1 MKQINSLNNG
11 TSFDTGRFNRQIYY
25 ALTANDEQQEQ
36 CIKDTLFK
44 SGFTENSWKEFKSGS
59 TSLSFEDLILVIET
73 LDKKGFKINQKA
85 ISDQNIKS
93 PLLQSSFYNSLQ
105 KDFEDIESLKAQ
117 FELLQEQVKSEHG
130 FFKTLFNVFS
140 NQNPV
145 EKIISDLSEFEKY
158 CRENNITFNEAN
170 QQLEIFSPPPSA
182 LSKLKDFRFLVAAV
196 GGGLLGL
203 GAHASGIDLT
213 SYAPPA
219 NQLPGMF
226 FSALPYF
233 ALPFVSLSIFRA
245 FSKKSITEEAGTFGR
260 FAGIMGVGVLIGLG
274 VTSAMSGFLPSFEG
288 VGEAYDLAQGD
299 QPFSPS
305 QYILHG
311 IALFAGFAS
320 IYKKAKDLDK
330 KVARKETNGI
340 KRLFNK
346 ASGLFINDKTA
357 PAIKKAGRF
366 TEKTGDVVDKS
377 FHSFM
382 NVIGVPA
389 IFVMMSSLIN
399 KGGFNE
405 LANYGSYYLTVTAS
419 MTACAFALAGA
430 AFAYGCR
437 KKEFTEIAK
446 TASTA
451 FSISSSAATMPVTK
465 ESLKNM
471 GVSEATRNAVVP
483 LGANFNMMGTSLYL
497 GVTAASAAVMFG
509 MEPTLLQM
517 ATIMGMSVATA
528 FGAPGAPAST
538 ILFLDPVLQKAGFSP
553 AQAAKVYEMVIPAD
567 RLFDMAQT
575 SLNVT
580 GDMMVSLDAERAKKK
595 KEAKKQNKNNSPKP

>member
-1 MKQINSLNNG
+1 MKQVNNLNNG
-11 TSFDTGRFNRQIYY
+11 TSFDTGMFNRQIYF
-25 ALTANDEQQEQ
+25 ALTANEENQIQCVKKTLDYSDEDWADFKAG
-36 CIKDTLFK
+36 IK
-44 SGFTENSWKEFKSGS
+44 SI
-59 TSLSFEDLILVIET
+59 SFDELINVLET
-73 LDKKGFKINQKA
+73 LNKNGFKVNDEAFCQ
-85 ISDQNIKS
+85 QNTTS
-93 PLLQSSFYNSLQ
+93 PLLQGSFYDSLK

-117 FELLQEQVKSEHG
+117 FELLQEKVKSEHG
-130 FFKTLFNVFS
+130 FLKTVFNIFS
-140 NQNPV
+140 N
-145 EKIISDLSEFEKY
+145 EKPIEKLMDDVSAFEKY

-170 QQLEIFSPPPSA
+170 QQLEIYSPPPTIF
-182 LSKLKDFRFLVAAV
+182 SKLKDFRFLVAAV

-203 GAHASGIDLT
+203 GGHLSGVDLT
-213 SYAPPA
+213 SHVPPV
-219 NQLPGMF
+219 NELPGMF

-260 FAGIMGVGVLIGLG
+260 FAGIMGLGVMIGIG

-288 VGEAYDLAQGD
+288 LGEAYNLTGSD

-311 IALFAGFAS
+311 IALFAGFAAV
-320 IYKKAKDLDK
+320 YKKAKDLDK
-330 KVARKETNGI
+330 EDLSSEKSGLKG
-340 KRLFNK
+340 LFNK
-346 ASGLFINDKTA
+346 ASSVFINDKTA
-357 PAIKKAGRF
+357 SAIKKAGRF

-419 MTACAFALAGA
+419 MAACALALGGA

-465 ESLKNM
+465 ESLKKM
-471 GVSEATRNAVVP
+471 GVSEETRNAVVP

-553 AQAAKVYEMVIPAD
+553 EQAAKVYEMVIPAD

-580 GDMMVSLDAERAKKK
+580 GDMMVSLDAERTKNK
-595 KEAKKQNKNNSPKP
+595 KEAKKSQKNDSPKP